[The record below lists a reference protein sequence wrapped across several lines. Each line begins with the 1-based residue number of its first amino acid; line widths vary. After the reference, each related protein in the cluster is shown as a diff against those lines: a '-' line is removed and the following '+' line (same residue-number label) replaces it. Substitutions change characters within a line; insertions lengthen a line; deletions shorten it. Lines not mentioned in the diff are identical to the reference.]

1 MVAVSIYCGLIKYW
15 VKQKHLLSLN
25 FTNNEL
31 KEIKNYKIQIKM
43 GNKAKD
49 KNCGLKSEI

>member
-15 VKQKHLLSLN
+15 VKQKHLLSFN
-25 FTNNEL
+25 STNNKL

-43 GNKAKD
+43 SNKAKD
-49 KNCGLKSEI
+49 KNCELQSEI